1 MHSWQEGRGGGVHPV
16 LGHPGREDIQGPLG
30 EMNVMPRGC
39 GGLQENGVV
48 AYNVGY
54 SVICGI
60 ADILPLRVS
69 AKYDIVHV

>member
-1 MHSWQEGRGGGVHPV
+1 MRNSSIRDARNRFLRRCLWRGVLSSDWRVAGEGAGA
-16 LGHPGREDIQGPLG
+16 
-30 EMNVMPRGC
+30 

-48 AYNVGY
+48 SYNVGY